1 MDEDFEYEPNI
12 RNILEQTELKWI
24 FVGGKGGVGKTSVSC
39 SLAIQLAKLH
49 TSVLLISTDPAH
61 NIADSFEQQFTR
73 VPTQVKGVDN
83 LMAMEVDSSP
93 PEESIEEIFAD
104 PANEQQNFMKN
115 VMKDVVGNLP
125 GLDELIALVNIFKIV
140 DAHKFD
146 VVVFDTAP
154 TGHTLRLLSI
164 PRSMDK
170 VLRQLI
176 QMKSWVGG
184 LVNAMSGSLGVN
196 AAVNMD
202 MMDEMLPVV
211 ERLNKELQDPDI
223 TTFVCVCIPEF
234 LSLYETERLIQKL
247 TGLDIDTHNV
257 IVNQVV
263 YPDKTEEGK
272 VSCGLCGSRAKMQ
285 TKYLDQIADL
295 YEDFHVIRMPQ
306 MPLEVKGTK
315 ILKRFGEFLVNP
327 PDMTTK
333 SVHELVVLED
343 L

>member
-1 MDEDFEYEPNI
+1 
-12 RNILEQTELKWI
+12 
-24 FVGGKGGVGKTSVSC
+24 
-39 SLAIQLAKLH
+39 
-49 TSVLLISTDPAH
+49 
-61 NIADSFEQQFTR
+61 
-73 VPTQVKGVDN
+73 
-83 LMAMEVDSSP
+83 MAMEVDSSP

-140 DAHKFD
+140 DQHQFD

-164 PRSMDK
+164 PRSIDK

-196 AAVNMD
+196 ATVNMD
-202 MMDEMLPVV
+202 MMDELLPVI
-211 ERLNKELQDPDI
+211 ERLNKELKDPDI

-247 TGLDIDTHNV
+247 TALDIDTHNV
-257 IVNQVV
+257 VVNQVV
-263 YPDKTEEGK
+263 YPDKT
-272 VSCGLCGSRAKMQ
+272 VCCGLCASRAKMQ

-295 YEDFHVIRMPQ
+295 YEDFHVIKMPQ

-315 ILKRFGEFLVNP
+315 VLKRFGQFLVNP
-327 PDMTTK
+327 PDMKIK
-333 SVHELVVLED
+333 SVHDLVLD